1 MPLSD
6 VAIRAAK
13 SRDKAYKMFDERGLF
28 LLVTATGSKLWRFK
42 YRFDGREKLLS
53 FGSFPD
59 VPLRVA
65 RDKRD
70 AARRT
75 LSAAEPI
82 DPSAKRQAER
92 AARADT
98 FGLIAEEW
106 LQTKRKVLSEATW
119 ERDHHQLT
127 KVVGPYLGN
136 RPIAGIEAAELLSVL
151 RRLEARGI
159 RDTTHRVR
167 AVVGRVFRYAIATG
181 RAKHDISMDLRG
193 ALAPRATRNHPS
205 ITEPVK
211 VGELLRAIEGFEGQA
226 ATHAALRIAP
236 YVFVR
241 PGELRA
247 AEWSE
252 FDFDASEW
260 RIPGKRMKMGEQH
273 IVPLTTQ
280 VIAILRELQPLT
292 GSGRYCFPALGP
304 GIRPLSD
311 NTLNAALRRLGYS
324 GDEHTAHGF
333 RSMAS
338 TLLNEQ
344 GWHPDLIEL
353 QLAHSE
359 RNKVRA
365 AYNKA
370 QRLAE
375 RRKMMQAWAD
385 YIDGLKVG
393 GQIIPIRREA
403 GGRQTR

>member
-13 SRDKAYKMFDERGLF
+13 PREKAYKMFDERGLF
-28 LLVTATGSKLWRFK
+28 LLVTPTGSKLWRFK
-42 YRFDGREKLLS
+42 YMFEGREKLLS
-53 FGSFPD
+53 FGNFPD

-70 AARRT
+70 EARRT
-75 LSAAEPI
+75 LSAAEPV
-82 DPSAKRQAER
+82 DPSAKRQADR

-106 LQTKRKVLSEATW
+106 LQMKRKVLSQGTW
-119 ERDHHQLT
+119 ERDHYQLT

-136 RPIAGIEAAELLSVL
+136 RPIASIEAAELLTIL
-151 RRLEARGI
+151 RRLEARGV
-159 RDTTHRVR
+159 RDATHRVR

-205 ITEPVK
+205 ITDPVK
-211 VGELLRAIEGFEGQA
+211 VGQLLRAIEGYEGQI

-252 FDFDASEW
+252 FSLDAGEW
-260 RIPGKRMKMGEQH
+260 RILAERMKMGEQH
-273 IVPLTTQ
+273 IVPLATQ
-280 VIAILRELQPLT
+280 VLAILRELQPLT
-292 GSGRYCFPALGP
+292 GGGRYCFPALGS
-304 GIRPLSD
+304 GVRPLSD

-353 QLAHSE
+353 QLAHAE

-375 RRKMMQAWAD
+375 RRTMMQAWAD
-385 YIDGLKVG
+385 FLDALKGG
-393 GQIIPIRREA
+393 GQVTPIHREA
-403 GGRQTR
+403 GVRQIP